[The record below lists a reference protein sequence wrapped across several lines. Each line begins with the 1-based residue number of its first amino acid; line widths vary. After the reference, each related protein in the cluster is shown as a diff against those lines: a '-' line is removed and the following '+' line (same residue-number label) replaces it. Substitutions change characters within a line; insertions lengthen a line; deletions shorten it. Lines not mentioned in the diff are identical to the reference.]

1 MTVCC
6 PRCSTRYRLP
16 PRSRLGRNPTY
27 RCTRCRHVFAPD
39 EAAEAPAL
47 DAEDE
52 LALDVDL
59 DDDEPAFTIEAAR
72 PATPDDD
79 ESDEDDAVPAPRRRA
94 SRSGAPPSPGTTAR
108 FAVRAAATVT
118 LVYALTSVYL
128 HTHPARTRTLL
139 EAVPLIGTELS
150 ETRLQPGDIELA
162 DVRGDFERVQNGR
175 LAFVITGVAINNAPV
190 AVGGIQIEGRIVGAE
205 EHSQVV
211 FCGAAPNDVHEL
223 GAREIELL
231 QTLKPTA
238 EWQLAPG
245 AQERFLVAFVDPPI
259 PLHEFVA
266 EVVAVRG
273 ASRRG
278 AGALAKVR

>member
-1 MTVCC
+1 
-6 PRCSTRYRLP
+6 
-16 PRSRLGRNPTY
+16 
-27 RCTRCRHVFAPD
+27 
-39 EAAEAPAL
+39 
-47 DAEDE
+47 
-52 LALDVDL
+52 
-59 DDDEPAFTIEAAR
+59 
-72 PATPDDD
+72 
-79 ESDEDDAVPAPRRRA
+79 
-94 SRSGAPPSPGTTAR
+94 
-108 FAVRAAATVT
+108 VRAAATVI
-118 LVYALTSVYL
+118 LAYALASVYL

-139 EAVPLIGTELS
+139 TAVPLIGTELS

-162 DVRGDFERVQNGR
+162 DVRGTFERVQNGR

-190 AVGGIQIEGRIVGAE
+190 AVGAIQIEGRIVGAE

-245 AQERFLVAFVDPPI
+245 AQERFLVAFIDPPV

-266 EVVAVRG
+266 EVLAVRG
-273 ASRRG
+273 APRRG
-278 AGALAKVR
+278 AGRLARAR